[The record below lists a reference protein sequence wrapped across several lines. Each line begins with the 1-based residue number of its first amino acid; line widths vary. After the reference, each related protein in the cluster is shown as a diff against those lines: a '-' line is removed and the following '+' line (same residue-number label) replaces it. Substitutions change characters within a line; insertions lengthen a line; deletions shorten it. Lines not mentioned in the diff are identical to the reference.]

1 MLTRLKIIQVGNSL
15 GATFT
20 KELTARLKV
29 EKGDTLFVTEAPG
42 GYRLTPYDPD
52 FEAQMEQARAI
63 MKKRRN
69 ALRQL
74 AK

>member
-1 MLTRLKIIQVGNSL
+1 MLTRLKVVQVGNSL

-42 GYRLTPYDPD
+42 GYRLTPYDPE
-52 FEAQMEQARAI
+52 FEAQMEQARTI

-69 ALRQL
+69 ALREL

>member
-1 MLTRLKIIQVGNSL
+1 MLARLKVVQVGNSL

-20 KELTARLKV
+20 KELTTKLKV

-42 GYRLTPYDPD
+42 GYRLTPYDPE
-52 FEAQMEQARAI
+52 FESQMEAARTI
-63 MKKRRN
+63 MRKRRN
-69 ALRQL
+69 ALRKL